1 MSDGTAV
8 VRDDAD
14 HHQLVIDEDGPEP
27 LLRYRVRDGRLIIVH
42 TEVPEEMQRR
52 GLAGL
57 LVRAAVAKARAE
69 RLTVVPWCP
78 YARSWLLEHS
88 SEADDVNI
96 DWETLPPGLK
106 SAEQQ

>member
-8 VRDDAD
+8 VRDDVD
-14 HHQLVIDEDGPEP
+14 HHRLIIDEDGPEP
-27 LLRYRVRDGRLIIVH
+27 MLRYRVRDGRLFIVH
-42 TEVPEEMQRR
+42 TEVPESMQHA

-78 YARSWLLEHS
+78 YARSWLLDHS
-88 SEADDVNI
+88 SEAGDVDI
-96 DWETLPPGLK
+96 DWENLPT
-106 SAEQQ
+106 